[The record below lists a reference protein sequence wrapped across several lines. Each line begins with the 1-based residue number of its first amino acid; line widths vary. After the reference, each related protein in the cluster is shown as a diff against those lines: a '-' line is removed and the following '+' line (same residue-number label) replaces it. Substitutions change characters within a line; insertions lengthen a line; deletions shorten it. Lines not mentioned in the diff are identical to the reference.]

1 MEQITKTLPAS
12 AWKGITIKE
21 CGEPLVEVPEMP
33 KLKLGLLKKEYVTS
47 FLVREGIRAKLI
59 RVTESLPDNM
69 CLVLIEGWRSMEH
82 QKRSWDSKWA
92 IYKKDHPD
100 WSDEEI
106 DKHVRL
112 IVARP
117 NPLAN
122 HHCGGAV
129 DVTLAYKDTGELVD
143 MGTPY
148 PYDNMGTKWPKLFPM
163 HSWGIS
169 RSQRRNRKILR
180 EAMQS
185 AGFSYFPHEW
195 WHYCHNDRMWAVYT
209 RQVECGYGPIEPEQ

>member
-82 QKRSWDSKWA
+82 
-92 IYKKDHPD
+92 
-100 WSDEEI
+100 
-106 DKHVRL
+106 
-112 IVARP
+112 
-117 NPLAN
+117 
-122 HHCGGAV
+122 
-129 DVTLAYKDTGELVD
+129 
-143 MGTPY
+143 
-148 PYDNMGTKWPKLFPM
+148 
-163 HSWGIS
+163 
-169 RSQRRNRKILR
+169 
-180 EAMQS
+180 
-185 AGFSYFPHEW
+185 
-195 WHYCHNDRMWAVYT
+195 
-209 RQVECGYGPIEPEQ
+209 